1 MDGSNIPSS
10 DPASNLN
17 PLGISPPGMRLR
29 SGKKKKE
36 TPIKD
41 GRTPG
46 KRRRNDGGYDTG
58 DDIDNDN
65 EVGAPRPTKRRILET
80 TFEAI
85 NEEKDDAIVNDNES
99 DVVMGAEKEKES
111 TVENGDVPQS
121 DKSAEVVPDGKE
133 KETVVIDVEVHQ
145 DKEKEK
151 GKVAES
157 TEPVEMDVDKD
168 KEMVDVATA
177 ENIESKDKEKE
188 KEASTPITTEV
199 NSILQNEVSSFTNV
213 RVDTNTGATEDA
225 STITPSTYRAQ
236 QQSIISPTMN
246 LRLPSQHTPAPEKVD
261 ATYKGNALLRDFITP
276 AKPSHNDAIA
286 AAQDYAE
293 SPVAFV
299 VNGNGTDSELEG
311 LKLTATKPVEVQE
324 EEEEREDGRRDGLF
338 RYFSSIYV
346 SSGDDEDVVHKK
358 DVNGVTL
365 GLFGFLLFL
374 HISLMYTG
382 TGGRIVAPLWA
393 WRDMSGVADRTL
405 KTYRDMGILSTPPIP
420 EIPKPIMKEEIVKN
434 IVMVDNE
441 VLVERERDLL
451 NTRKKIDWWK
461 AQKNNASKLAQ
472 KFGQA
477 VYGEMG
483 VGALLEDDIEDENEE
498 NEARLGEL
506 KNWERALE
514 QSWTAVKQE
523 AGNLDSITEELLKT
537 SELAIT
543 KQSLNVLSFDGVS
556 IPGEDCHGQNFMF
569 ESSGGGEIEYMSED
583 AVLEATNDF
592 NSMISDAYST
602 IRSGARLFQSIEVWM
617 RDEIQKLVNQNS
629 LNKDISVDHVSISPS
644 KSSSKKSV
652 PTSSLSLTKIQ
663 AMIDESIE
671 IGRADMTGKHDFASL
686 RSGANIIYTGSR
698 QTSSSLV
705 ENLPLGNQLMAKL
718 GLRFYGN
725 GPSAALEPTFPQGS
739 LGQCWSFE
747 TEGERKEITIKEWA
761 IDESEFENEP
771 DRGIFSTLA
780 VKLAN
785 PIYVKS
791 VAIEHAPMAALK
803 NRSTAVRKF
812 RVIGFQTDD
821 ASREPLLLG
830 TFEYNSQDEEFLQE
844 FEVDTKLENGR
855 PIPKLASVVLAID
868 SNWGADYSCL
878 YRFRVH
884 GQNKF

>member
-1 MDGSNIPSS
+1 
-10 DPASNLN
+10 
-17 PLGISPPGMRLR
+17 
-29 SGKKKKE
+29 
-36 TPIKD
+36 
-41 GRTPG
+41 
-46 KRRRNDGGYDTG
+46 
-58 DDIDNDN
+58 
-65 EVGAPRPTKRRILET
+65 
-80 TFEAI
+80 
-85 NEEKDDAIVNDNES
+85 
-99 DVVMGAEKEKES
+99 
-111 TVENGDVPQS
+111 
-121 DKSAEVVPDGKE
+121 
-133 KETVVIDVEVHQ
+133 
-145 DKEKEK
+145 
-151 GKVAES
+151 
-157 TEPVEMDVDKD
+157 MDVDKN
-168 KEMVDVATA
+168 KEMVDVATT
-177 ENIESKDKEKE
+177 ENIESKDKE

-199 NSILQNEVSSFTNV
+199 SSFTTENTESKDKEKETSTPITTEVNSVLQHEVSSFTNV

-225 STITPSTYRAQ
+225 STITPSTFRAQ
-236 QQSIISPTMN
+236 QQSIISPPVN
-246 LRLPSQHTPAPEKVD
+246 LRLPSQHTPAPEKLD

-286 AAQDYAE
+286 AAQGYAK

-299 VNGNGTDSELEG
+299 VNSNGTDSELER

-338 RYFSSIYV
+338 RYFSRILV
-346 SSGDDEDVVHKK
+346 SSGEDEDVVHKK

-374 HISLMYTG
+374 HISLMHTG

-393 WRDMSGVADRTL
+393 WRDVSGVADRTL
-405 KTYRDMGILSTPPIP
+405 WTYRDMGILSTPPIP
-420 EIPKPIMKEEIVKN
+420 EKPKPIMKEEIVKN

-451 NTRKKIDWWK
+451 KTRKKIDWWK

-477 VYGEMG
+477 AYEEMG
-483 VGALLEDDIEDENEE
+483 LGALLEDDIEDENEE
-498 NEARLGEL
+498 SEARLKEL

-523 AGNLDSITEELLKT
+523 ASNLDSITEELLKT

-569 ESSGGGEIEYMSED
+569 ESGGGGEIEYMSED

-617 RDEIQKLVNQNS
+617 RDEVQKLVNQNS
-629 LNKDISVDHVSISPS
+629 LNKDFSVDHVSISPS
-644 KSSSKKSV
+644 KSSSKKS

-830 TFEYNSQDEEFLQE
+830 TFEYNSQDEQFLQE